1 MRIFKYI
8 TTVAILLAPLSCQKN
23 SPQPETGGKPLRL
36 SVVTSSFTKGSEFTA
51 ADPVD
56 EHSKILLT
64 MTQRDAEGIISRPS
78 MFMSGDAPT
87 TAQLKKEGS
96 SWVVKDHDIVLPP
109 GDNTLDILAF
119 GTCSDK
125 GLDVSAF
132 GVSTWVPVLNTANAA
147 GSVSFTQ
154 NTYGNQMD
162 LLYASCNGI
171 SAQSFG
177 GTLQMQHAQAL
188 LVFNVKFDAGSAAV
202 AFIEDNGTNYKFKI
216 DDILFLDND
225 GYTAY
230 NADPAS
236 VPAGN
241 ILLKTRGTFSID
253 NTKVALEAG
262 WSSLS
267 AVAGAYSLPMN
278 PGGRSAVNTAAH
290 ASCYFKNTDSDTD
303 WRRDITRGTI
313 YQVGDTLLVP
323 EQDVTPFIVR
333 YTYEGNHYKINVN
346 PPSGRWLAG
355 HTYIYTLT
363 FSNVGI

>member
-8 TTVAILLAPLSCQKN
+8 TTVAILLAPLSCEKN
-23 SPQPETGGKPLRL
+23 SPEPEKGRPLRL
-36 SVVTSSFTKGSEFTA
+36 SVVTASFTKGSEFTA

-56 EHSKILLT
+56 EYSKILVA
-64 MTQRDAEGIISRPS
+64 MTERDAEGNISRPS
-78 MFMSGDAPT
+78 IFMSGDAPT
-87 TAQLKKEGS
+87 TAQLKKEGG
-96 SWVVKDHDIVLPP
+96 SWVLKDQEIILPL
-109 GDNTLDILAF
+109 GSNTLDILAF
-119 GTCSDK
+119 GTCSDQ
-125 GLDVSAF
+125 GQDVSAF
-132 GVSTWVPVLNTANAA
+132 GSSTWVPELNAANAA

-154 NTYGNQMD
+154 NTYGDQMD
-162 LLYASCNGI
+162 LLYASCNGMNAHA
-171 SAQSFG
+171 SG
-177 GTLQMQHAQAL
+177 GTLEMRHAQAL
-188 LVFNVKFDAGSAAV
+188 LVFNVKFDESSAAV
-202 AFIEDNGTNYKFKI
+202 AFIEDNGSNYKFKI

-236 VPAGN
+236 VPVGN

-262 WSSLS
+262 WSNLS
-267 AVAGAYSLPMN
+267 AVADAYSLPMN
-278 PGGRSAVNTAAH
+278 PTGRSAVNTSAH
-290 ASCYFKNTDSDTD
+290 ASCYFKNTDSATD

-323 EQDVTPFIVR
+323 EQDVTTFIVR